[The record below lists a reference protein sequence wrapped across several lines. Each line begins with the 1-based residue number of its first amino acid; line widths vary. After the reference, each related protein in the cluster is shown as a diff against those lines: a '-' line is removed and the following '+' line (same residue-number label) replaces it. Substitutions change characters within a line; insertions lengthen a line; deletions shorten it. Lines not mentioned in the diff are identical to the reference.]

1 MGRSERREFWVEVTT
16 NTRNVCDIFEE
27 SIEV

>member
-16 NTRNVCDIFEE
+16 NTRNICNIFEE
-27 SIEV
+27 SIDV